1 MERTSKI
8 IKSNQIK
15 HREDDQKYDFL
26 VAHISLEQWEHY
38 GSGEVHILAM
48 GNLNNYPC
56 FHFVNLPAC
65 FHGNTNN
72 PSIFPYGLG
81 GFLFV
86 FFFFWF
92 KKSPHVFK
100 RLPFTRLPFHSPRV
114 WCWQTCLSAMY
125 HSPLLLPPV
134 SSLDLASKEYSSA
147 SISNASSQPLISS
160 CRSVFKYL
168 HTWVPSC

>member
-1 MERTSKI
+1 MRNSYPSWDQYYTTQNHRITQVERTSKI

-38 GSGEVHILAM
+38 GSGKVHILAM

-81 GFLFV
+81 VFLV
-86 FFFFWF
+86 FFFGLRNLPTFSKGCHSSDYHF
-92 KKSPHVFK
+92 TAQEFDAGRLASQQCTTHPSYFHLSLPQILQV
-100 RLPFTRLPFHSPRV
+100 RSIVLLPFQMPAPNH
-114 WCWQTCLSAMY
+114 
-125 HSPLLLPPV
+125 
-134 SSLDLASKEYSSA
+134 
-147 SISNASSQPLISS
+147 
-160 CRSVFKYL
+160 
-168 HTWVPSC
+168 